1 MRVIP
6 RDISEK
12 LSRTMQTKANN
23 ANPSS
28 DIWISRPYT
37 ALVSDAF
44 LERQKVFDTP
54 VTDASI
60 AVCHPRF
67 KTDNTMI
74 YIGYIQDGK
83 AKVTSAIT
91 KTKMEEHVWL
101 QHDFEENASHISIA
115 FDGVMNMGTDTM
127 IEFITERDPWVF
139 WINEGALY
147 AKKLSSDAEP
157 ITLAVSNCTDVSVI
171 CATDSASSSFNF
183 GLVAFFIL
191 EGTIYYRQL
200 IDGDWKDGVP
210 IQNVPENIVKIA
222 AFRTWDHRV
231 GVQMQTSEGKVYELY
246 TQYMGIGKRNTE
258 HIEVSDVTAKGDL
271 CQMKYHDGL
280 FDERVEV
287 ADITS
292 YGYFTW
298 GLSSVPLSVE
308 NLDDGTGN
316 YGFIV
321 RIVLDHP
328 VRNVTGTYER
338 FSMVDSVG
346 IKYLCTDAYAEE
358 DGLAIVLTFM
368 NFNVS
373 AGNDLTVTYTPA
385 SPHILCP
392 AANLAAFS
400 YTFTPTGLVLPD
412 VPIPEPVSAWA
423 VNSVG
428 TQVAIEFTQPLISS
442 VVSGNEDKLSIAYKE
457 YNFVPGG
464 ELIDATRPIVSVS
477 TDAENGKIL
486 YLNFGSGNVNNLQN
500 GVGDATI
507 TYAGGTLYGEGG
519 PIADFEI
526 TFTFDGLTSKNHPNT
541 DNGHIEIGDIT
552 AVGVLKLMV
561 YTDTKDGDEKISIAD
576 ITATG
581 TLTHIDDL

>member
-1 MRVIP
+1 MRVVP
-6 RDISEK
+6 RDISDRIA
-12 LSRTMQTKANN
+12 RTMQTAANN
-23 ANPSS
+23 ADPSAE
-28 DIWISRPYT
+28 IWISRPYT
-37 ALVSDAF
+37 ALVSDIF
-44 LERQKVFDTP
+44 LERQTVFDSP
-54 VTDASI
+54 VTDVSI
-60 AVCHPRF
+60 AVCHPRY
-67 KTDNTMI
+67 KSDNTMI
-74 YIGYIQDGK
+74 YIGYVQDGK
-83 AKVTSAIT
+83 VKVTSAFT
-91 KTKMEEHVWL
+91 KTKMDEHVWL
-101 QHDFEENASHISIA
+101 QHEFEEDATNVAIA
-115 FDGVMNMGTDTM
+115 FDGVMYMGTDTK
-127 IEFITERDPWVF
+127 IEFVTETDPWVF
-139 WINEGALY
+139 WINDGALY
-147 AKKLSSDAEP
+147 TRKLSSEDEA
-157 ITLAVSNCTDVSVI
+157 INLAVSNCTDVSVI

-191 EGTIYYRQL
+191 DGTVYYRQL

-210 IQNVPENIVKIA
+210 IQNGPENVVKIA

-231 GVQMQTSEGKVYELY
+231 GIQMQTAEGKIYELY

-258 HIEVSDVTAKGDL
+258 HLDISDVSAKGNL
-271 CQMKYHDGL
+271 RQMEYHDGL
-280 FDERVEV
+280 TEGHIEV

-298 GLSSVPLSVE
+298 GLSSVPLSAE

-328 VRNVTGTYER
+328 VRNVTGTHER

-400 YTFTPTGLVLPD
+400 FTFTPTGLVLPD
-412 VPIPEPVSAWA
+412 VPIPEPVSAWV
-423 VNSVG
+423 VNSTG
-428 TQVAIEFTQPLISS
+428 TQVAIEFTQPLIGSTAT
-442 VVSGNEDKLSIAYKE
+442 GNEDNLAIAYKE

-464 ELIDATRPIVSVS
+464 ELINATRPIVSVS
-477 TDAENGKIL
+477 ADAEDGKIL

-526 TFTFDGLTSKNHPNT
+526 TFTLEGLTSKNHPNT
-541 DNGHIEIGDIT
+541 DNGHIEISVS
-552 AVGVLKLMV
+552 AVGALKLMV

-576 ITATG
+576 ISAIG